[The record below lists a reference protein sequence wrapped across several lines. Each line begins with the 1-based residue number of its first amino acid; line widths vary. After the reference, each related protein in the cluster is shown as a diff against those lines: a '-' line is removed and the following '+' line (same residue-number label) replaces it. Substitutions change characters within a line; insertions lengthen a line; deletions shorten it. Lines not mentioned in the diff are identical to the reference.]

1 MSVESGTERVLRLL
15 ALLQRR
21 PAWTALDLATELGVT
36 DRSVRRDVERLRRL
50 GYPVQAT
57 PGVGGGYRLGAG
69 ARLPPLLLDEEE
81 AVATAVALRLV
92 AGGGIAGAGEAALRA
107 LARLDQVM
115 PPRLRER
122 VAAVHG
128 ATETLTAPGAVIDAD
143 LLVLL
148 ARACRDRV
156 RVRFRHTR
164 PGRPETDRTVEP
176 LRLVTTGRLWYLVA
190 FDVDRDDWRTFRLDR
205 VRRPELTGWRCRP
218 REHPDPV
225 ALVRH
230 AVTEAPYRVRARI
243 RLHAPAAEVRDRV
256 PVTVGRVDPD
266 PDAPADR
273 CVLTIAAEHP
283 DWILAHT
290 ARLGVPAEVL
300 EPEELRAAAAAMAA
314 TLTALSTGSVPPSS

>member
-1 MSVESGTERVLRLL
+1 M
-15 ALLQRR
+15 
-21 PAWTALDLATELGVT
+21 
-36 DRSVRRDVERLRRL
+36 
-50 GYPVQAT
+50 
-57 PGVGGGYRLGAG
+57 
-69 ARLPPLLLDEEE
+69 
-81 AVATAVALRLV
+81 
-92 AGGGIAGAGEAALRA
+92 
-107 LARLDQVM
+107 
-115 PPRLRER
+115 
-122 VAAVHG
+122 
-128 ATETLTAPGAVIDAD
+128 IDAD

-176 LRLVTTGRLWYLVA
+176 LRLVTTGRLCTWSPSTWTGTTGA
-190 FDVDRDDWRTFRLDR
+190 PSGWTG